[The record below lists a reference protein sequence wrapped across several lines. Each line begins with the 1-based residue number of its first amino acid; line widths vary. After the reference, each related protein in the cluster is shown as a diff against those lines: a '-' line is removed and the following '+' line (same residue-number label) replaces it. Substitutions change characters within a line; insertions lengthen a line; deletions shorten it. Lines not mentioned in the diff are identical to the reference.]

1 MARNHDLMCAEINR
15 HSQMMLNRIDE
26 LERALRDIQVAC
38 VSDNEYHD
46 VILAIQDI
54 CNNYIG
60 PKTQAKERG

>member
-38 VSDNEYHD
+38 ESNNDNQI
-46 VILAIQDI
+46 VILAIKDV

-60 PKTQAKERG
+60 TKTLTKERG